1 MLRTLLEQRFRLSV
15 QRETRDMDT
24 DALILANRDGRLG
37 PGMHPVDIDCD
48 KNERREGSGP
58 GLFSSMK
65 NRPKC
70 GTSVVS
76 VTFSSGNPAGVRQTG
91 ARQYVAFTMTDLA
104 DSLSGSRERP
114 VLDRTE
120 LAGRFDIALEYASQ
134 TAPSAALDPGASAST
149 PGSAPA
155 LPVALEE
162 QLGLKLR
169 RERNQVEV
177 MIVRAV
183 ERPRPEEN

>member
-1 MLRTLLEQRFRLSV
+1 
-15 QRETRDMDT
+15 
-24 DALILANRDGRLG
+24 
-37 PGMHPVDIDCD
+37 MHRVDVDCD
-48 KNERREGSGP
+48 KNELREGSGP

-65 NRPKC
+65 RPKC
-70 GTSVVS
+70 GNFLVS
-76 VTFSSGNPAGVRQTG
+76 VTFSSGNPGVRQTG

-134 TAPSAALDPGASAST
+134 TAPSAALDPDASAST
-149 PGSAPA
+149 PSSAPTLA
-155 LPVALEE
+155 VALEE
-162 QLGLKLR
+162 QLGLRLR
-169 RERNQVEV
+169 RERNRVEV
-177 MIVRAV
+177 LIVRAV